1 MPGTD
6 RSKRRVER
14 DARIT
19 CKPVANGFANSGEV
33 FLFLGQCLDRSR
45 SNSSSDAYFPD
56 DICAN

>member
-14 DARIT
+14 DAWIT

-33 FLFLGQCLDRSR
+33 FLFLAQCLERY
-45 SNSSSDAYFPD
+45 AE
-56 DICAN
+56 

>member
-6 RSKRRVER
+6 RSKRPVDR

-33 FLFLGQCLDRSR
+33 FLFLGQCLERCVELLVLGCVL
-45 SNSSSDAYFPD
+45 PG
-56 DICAN
+56 